1 MEQIVKN
8 YTFNPDQRTV
18 QLTDYTSINLERL
31 LLITDVT
38 RNIVLYDAD
47 NPSLNATVAGNTI
60 TLTYNMSSSNFSA
73 SDKLRVVYNPASGD
87 PVDQPTL
94 PTGDLGY
101 PAGATPLAA
110 TSGNVAA
117 AIASATLAK
126 AAGKTT
132 YITGFTVSGAGAT
145 LGLPVIVTVVGILGG
160 TLSYVYSAAAGVL
173 LGNTP
178 LTVTFPKPVPAS
190 GTNVD
195 IVVSCPSLGTGNT
208 NNSVV
213 ATGFRV

>member
-38 RNIVLYDAD
+38 KNIVLYDAD
-47 NPSLNATVAGNTI
+47 NPTLNATVAGNTI
-60 TLTYNMSSSNFSA
+60 TLAYKMSSSNFAA
-73 SDKLRVVYNPASGD
+73 SDNLRIVYNPASGD
-87 PVDQPTL
+87 PLDQPTL
-94 PTGDLGY
+94 ATGDVGY
-101 PAGATPLAA
+101 PANATALAA
-110 TSGNVAA
+110 SSGNVAA
-117 AIASATLAK
+117 ATAAATLAK
-126 AAGKTT
+126 ATGKTV

-160 TLSYVYSAAAGVL
+160 TLSYVYAAAAGAL
-173 LGNTP
+173 LANTP
-178 LTVTFPKPVPAS
+178 LVVTFPKPVPAS
-190 GTNVD
+190 ATNVD

-208 NNSVV
+208 NNSVN
-213 ATGFRV
+213 ATGFRI